1 MFSGIWLPIVTPLR
15 NGEVD
20 VDALQRLADYYLR
33 TEISGFVAL
42 STTGEAALLE
52 ESERLTV
59 LQALTD
65 VIGSRL
71 PMLIGVGGSN
81 TRDVLH
87 DIQRYER
94 WDCAGYLVSPP
105 SYVCPDQAGVQW
117 HFEQAA
123 LATERPIVLYN
134 VPHRTGVTIEPDT
147 VARLV
152 EYSNVVAIKECVK
165 EHFSA
170 LRDLPV
176 NVLCGTDEALD
187 DCLYHGGT
195 GGILASAHVCA
206 DLLVAVQ
213 ELIRHAHDT
222 DARNLFASLLP
233 VLRLLF
239 AAPNPSAI
247 KALLAFD
254 HSMTDETRM
263 PITRASAQLVERL
276 STARDRL
283 QDLRAEFA
291 GAMHEH

>member
-42 STTGEAALLE
+42 STTGEAALLQ

-134 VPHRTGVTIEPDT
+134 VPHRIGVTIEPDT

-152 EYSNVVAIKECVK
+152 EYNNIVAIKECVK
-165 EHFSA
+165 EHFEK
-170 LRDLPV
+170 LRGLPV

-187 DCLYHGGT
+187 DCLNNGGT

-213 ELIRHAHDT
+213 ELIRHSRDM

-247 KALLAFD
+247 KAMLAFD

-291 GAMHEH
+291 GAMS

>member
-20 VDALQRLADYYLR
+20 LDSLQRLAEYYLR
-33 TEISGFVAL
+33 TEISGIVAL
-42 STTGEAALLE
+42 STTGEAALLQE
-52 ESERLTV
+52 AERITV
-59 LQALTD
+59 LQALTE
-65 VIGSRL
+65 VTGSRL

-81 TRDVLH
+81 TRDVLR

-94 WDCAGYLVSPP
+94 WECAGYLVSAP
-105 SYVCPDQAGVQW
+105 SYVCPDQSGVQW
-117 HFEQAA
+117 HFEQVA
-123 LATERPIVLYN
+123 LVTERPIVLYD
-134 VPHRTGVTIEPDT
+134 VPHRTGVTIAPDT

-152 EYSNVVAIKECVK
+152 ECGNIVAIKECVK
-165 EHFSA
+165 EHFDKLSG
-170 LRDLPV
+170 LPI

-187 DCLYHGGT
+187 DCLRHGGT

-206 DLLVAVQ
+206 DLLVAYQDLLGAERDV
-213 ELIRHAHDT
+213 

-247 KALLAFD
+247 KAMLAFD
-254 HSMTDETRM
+254 HSLSDETRM
-263 PITRASAQLVERL
+263 PISRASAQLVERL

-291 GAMHEH
+291 GVMN

>member
-15 NGEVD
+15 NGEID

-42 STTGEAALLE
+42 STTGEAALLQ

-87 DIQRYER
+87 DIQRFER

-134 VPHRTGVTIEPDT
+134 VPHRIGVSIEPDT

-152 EYSNVVAIKECVK
+152 EYNNIVAIKECVK
-165 EHFSA
+165 EHFEK
-170 LRDLPV
+170 LRGLPV

-187 DCLYHGGT
+187 DCLNNGGT

-213 ELIRHAHDT
+213 ELIRHAHDM

-247 KALLAFD
+247 KAMLAFD

-263 PITRASAQLVERL
+263 PITRASAQLVDRL

-291 GAMHEH
+291 GAMS

>member
-20 VDALQRLADYYLR
+20 IDALQRLADYYLR
-33 TEISGFVAL
+33 TGIAGIVAL
-42 STTGEAALLE
+42 STTGEAALLQDA
-52 ESERLTV
+52 ERLTV
-59 LQALTD
+59 LQALSE
-65 VIGSRL
+65 VVRSRL

-94 WDCAGYLVSPP
+94 WDCAGYLVSAP

-123 LATERPIVLYN
+123 GATERPIVLYN
-134 VPHRTGVTIEPDT
+134 VPHRTGVTIAPDT
-147 VARLV
+147 VARLI
-152 EYSNVVAIKECVK
+152 ECGNIVAIKECVK
-165 EHFSA
+165 EHFSQ
-170 LRDLPV
+170 LSTLPI

-187 DCLYHGGT
+187 DCLHHGGT

-206 DLLVAVQ
+206 DLLVAFQ
-213 ELIRHAHDT
+213 DLLRAEHDVE
-222 DARNLFASLLP
+222 ARNLFASLLP

-247 KALLAFD
+247 KAMLAFD
-254 HSMTDETRM
+254 HSISDETRM
-263 PITRASAQLVERL
+263 PISRASAQLV
-276 STARDRL
+276 
-283 QDLRAEFA
+283 
-291 GAMHEH
+291 

>member
-20 VDALQRLADYYLR
+20 IDALQRLADYYLH

-52 ESERLTV
+52 QAERLAV

-81 TRDVLH
+81 TRDVLRE
-87 DIQRYER
+87 IQRYER
-94 WDCAGYLVSPP
+94 WDCAGYLVSAP

-123 LATERPIVLYN
+123 LATNRPIVLYN

-152 EYSNVVAIKECVK
+152 EYDNIVAIKECVK
-165 EHFSA
+165 EHFA
-170 LRDLPV
+170 KLRGLPV
-176 NVLCGTDEALD
+176 NVLCGTDDTFDE
-187 DCLYHGGT
+187 CLNHGGT

-206 DLLVAVQ
+206 DLLVTIQ
-213 ELIRHAHDT
+213 ELILTEHDLE
-222 DARNLFASLLP
+222 ARNLFASLLP

-239 AAPNPSAI
+239 SAPNPSAI

-254 HSMTDETRM
+254 HSLSDETRM

-291 GAMHEH
+291 GTMS

>member
-20 VDALQRLADYYLR
+20 LDSLQRLAEYYLR
-33 TEISGFVAL
+33 TEISGIVAL
-42 STTGEAALLE
+42 STTGEAALLQE
-52 ESERLTV
+52 AERITV
-59 LQALTD
+59 LQALTE
-65 VIGSRL
+65 VTGSRL

-81 TRDVLH
+81 TRDVLR

-94 WDCAGYLVSPP
+94 WECAGYLVSAP

-123 LATERPIVLYN
+123 LATERPIVLYD
-134 VPHRTGVTIEPDT
+134 VPHRTGVTIAPDT

-152 EYSNVVAIKECVK
+152 ECGNIVAIKECVK
-165 EHFSA
+165 EHFDKLS
-170 LRDLPV
+170 DLPI

-187 DCLYHGGT
+187 DCLRHGGT

-206 DLLVAVQ
+206 DLLVAYQDLLGAERDV
-213 ELIRHAHDT
+213 

-247 KALLAFD
+247 KAMLAFD
-254 HSMTDETRM
+254 HSLSDETRM
-263 PITRASAQLVERL
+263 PISRASAQLVERL

-291 GAMHEH
+291 GVMN

>member
-20 VDALQRLADYYLR
+20 IDALQRLADYYLR
-33 TEISGFVAL
+33 TGIAGIVAL
-42 STTGEAALLE
+42 STTGEAALLQDA
-52 ESERLTV
+52 ERLTV
-59 LQALTD
+59 LQALSE
-65 VIGSRL
+65 VVRSRL

-94 WDCAGYLVSPP
+94 WDCAGYLVSAP

-123 LATERPIVLYN
+123 GATERPIVLYN
-134 VPHRTGVTIEPDT
+134 VPHRTGVTIAPDT
-147 VARLV
+147 VARLIECGNIV
-152 EYSNVVAIKECVK
+152 GIKECVK
-165 EHFSA
+165 EHFSR
-170 LRDLPV
+170 LSTLPI

-187 DCLYHGGT
+187 DCLHHGGT

-206 DLLVAVQ
+206 DLLVAFQDLLRAERDV
-213 ELIRHAHDT
+213 

-247 KALLAFD
+247 KAMLAFD
-254 HSMTDETRM
+254 HSLSDETRM
-263 PITRASAQLVERL
+263 PISRASAQLVERL

-291 GAMHEH
+291 GVVN

>member
-20 VDALQRLADYYLR
+20 IDSLQRLAQYYLR
-33 TEISGFVAL
+33 TEISGIVAL
-42 STTGEAALLE
+42 STTGEAALLQE
-52 ESERLTV
+52 AERLTV
-59 LQALTD
+59 LQALTE
-65 VIGSRL
+65 VTGARL

-81 TRDVLH
+81 TRDVLR

-94 WDCAGYLVSPP
+94 WECAGYLVSAP

-123 LATERPIVLYN
+123 LATERPIVLYD
-134 VPHRTGVTIEPDT
+134 VPHRTGVAIAPDT
-147 VARLV
+147 VARLI
-152 EYSNVVAIKECVK
+152 ECGNIVAIKACVK
-165 EHFSA
+165 EHFDKLSA
-170 LRDLPV
+170 LPI

-187 DCLYHGGT
+187 DCLHHGGT

-206 DLLVAVQ
+206 DLLVAYQDLLAAGREV
-213 ELIRHAHDT
+213 

-247 KALLAFD
+247 KAMLAFD
-254 HSMTDETRM
+254 HSLSDETRM
-263 PITRASAQLVERL
+263 PISRASAQLVDRL

-291 GAMHEH
+291 GVMN

>member
-20 VDALQRLADYYLR
+20 IDALQRLADYYLR
-33 TEISGFVAL
+33 TGIAGIVAL
-42 STTGEAALLE
+42 STTGEAALLQDA
-52 ESERLTV
+52 ERLTV
-59 LQALTD
+59 LQALSE
-65 VIGSRL
+65 VVRSRL
-71 PMLIGVGGSN
+71 PMLIGVGDSN

-94 WDCAGYLVSPP
+94 WDCAGYLVSAP

-123 LATERPIVLYN
+123 GATERPIVLYN
-134 VPHRTGVTIEPDT
+134 VPHRTGVTIAPDT
-147 VARLV
+147 VARLI
-152 EYSNVVAIKECVK
+152 ECGNIVAIKECVK
-165 EHFSA
+165 EHFSR
-170 LRDLPV
+170 LSTLPI

-187 DCLYHGGT
+187 DCLHHGGT

-206 DLLVAVQ
+206 DLLVAFQDLLRAERDV
-213 ELIRHAHDT
+213 

-247 KALLAFD
+247 KAMLAFD
-254 HSMTDETRM
+254 HSLSDETRM
-263 PITRASAQLVERL
+263 PISRASAQLVERL

-291 GAMHEH
+291 GVVN

>member
-15 NGEVD
+15 HGEVD
-20 VDALQRLADYYLR
+20 VDALQRLADYYLS

-42 STTGEAALLE
+42 STTGEAALLQ
-52 ESERLTV
+52 ESERITV

-71 PMLIGVGGSN
+71 PMLIGVGGAN

-134 VPHRTGVTIEPDT
+134 VPHRTGVTIAPET

-152 EYSNVVAIKECVK
+152 EFGNIVAIKECVK
-165 EHFSA
+165 EHFSK
-170 LRDLPV
+170 LRDLPI

-187 DCLYHGGT
+187 DCLNNGGT

-213 ELIRHAHDT
+213 ELIRTGRDH

-247 KALLAFD
+247 KAMLAFD

-263 PITRASAQLVERL
+263 PITRASAQLVDRL

-283 QDLRAEFA
+283 QDLRAELA
-291 GAMHEH
+291 GVMS

>member
-20 VDALQRLADYYLR
+20 VDALQRLADYYLH

-42 STTGEAALLE
+42 STTGEAALLQ

-65 VIGSRL
+65 VVGSRL

-81 TRDVLH
+81 TRDVLR
-87 DIQRYER
+87 DMQRYER

-152 EYSNVVAIKECVK
+152 EYSNIVAIKECVK
-165 EHFSA
+165 EHFEK
-170 LRDLPV
+170 LRGLPV

-187 DCLYHGGT
+187 DCLNHGGT

-206 DLLVAVQ
+206 DLLVATQ
-213 ELIRHAHDT
+213 ELIRHAHDM

-247 KALLAFD
+247 KAMLAFD

-263 PITRASAQLVERL
+263 PVTRASAQLVERL

-291 GAMHEH
+291 GAMN

>member
-20 VDALQRLADYYLR
+20 IDSLQRLAEYYLR
-33 TEISGFVAL
+33 TEISGIVAL

-52 ESERLTV
+52 EAERLTV
-59 LQALTD
+59 LQALTE
-65 VIGSRL
+65 VTGSRL

-81 TRDVLH
+81 TRDVLR

-94 WDCAGYLVSPP
+94 WECAGYLVSAP

-134 VPHRTGVTIEPDT
+134 VPHRTGVTIAPDT

-152 EYSNVVAIKECVK
+152 ECGNIVAIKECVK
-165 EHFSA
+165 EHFAKLSA
-170 LRDLPV
+170 LPI

-187 DCLYHGGT
+187 DCLHHGGT

-206 DLLVAVQ
+206 DLLVTFQDLLRAERDV
-213 ELIRHAHDT
+213 
-222 DARNLFASLLP
+222 DARNLFACLLP

-247 KALLAFD
+247 KAMLAFD
-254 HSMTDETRM
+254 HSLSDETRM
-263 PITRASAQLVERL
+263 PISRASAQLVERL

-283 QDLRAEFA
+283 QDLRAEYA
-291 GAMHEH
+291 GVMN

>member
-42 STTGEAALLE
+42 STTGEAALLDQT
-52 ESERLTV
+52 ERLTV
-59 LQALTD
+59 LHALTD
-65 VIGSRL
+65 VIGTRL

-87 DIQRYER
+87 EIQRYER
-94 WDCAGYLVSPP
+94 WDCAGYLVSAP

-123 LATERPIVLYN
+123 LATERPVVLYN
-134 VPHRTGVTIEPDT
+134 VPHRTGVTIQPDT

-152 EYSNVVAIKECVK
+152 ECDNIVAIKECVK
-165 EHFSA
+165 EHFAS
-170 LRDLPV
+170 LRGLPI

-187 DCLYHGGT
+187 ECLNRGGT

-213 ELIRHAHDT
+213 ELIHTDRDC

-247 KALLAFD
+247 KAMLAFD
-254 HSMTDETRM
+254 HSLTDETRM

-291 GAMHEH
+291 TTMN

>member
-20 VDALQRLADYYLR
+20 VDALQRLADYYLH
-33 TEISGFVAL
+33 TEISGLVAL
-42 STTGEAALLE
+42 STTGEAALLQ

-65 VIGSRL
+65 VVGSRL

-81 TRDVLH
+81 TRDVLR
-87 DIQRYER
+87 DMQRYER

-152 EYSNVVAIKECVK
+152 EYNNIVAIKECVK
-165 EHFSA
+165 EHFEK
-170 LRDLPV
+170 LRGLPV

-187 DCLYHGGT
+187 DCLNHGGA

-206 DLLVAVQ
+206 DLLVATQ
-213 ELIRHAHDT
+213 ELIRHAHDM

-247 KALLAFD
+247 KAMLAFD

-291 GAMHEH
+291 GAMN

>member
-20 VDALQRLADYYLR
+20 IDALQRLADYYLH
-33 TEISGFVAL
+33 TQISGFVAL
-42 STTGEAALLE
+42 STTGEAALLDQA
-52 ESERLTV
+52 ERLTV
-59 LQALTD
+59 LHALTD

-71 PMLIGVGGSN
+71 PMLIGVGGSS

-87 DIQRYER
+87 EIHRYDR
-94 WDCAGYLVSPP
+94 WDCAGYLLSAP
-105 SYVCPDQAGVQW
+105 SYVCPNQAGVQW

-152 EYSNVVAIKECVK
+152 EYDNIVAIKECVK
-165 EHFSA
+165 ENFA
-170 LRDLPV
+170 KLRGLRV
-176 NVLCGTDEALD
+176 NVLCGTDETFD
-187 DCLYHGGT
+187 ECLSHGGT

-206 DLLVAVQ
+206 DLLVTIQA
-213 ELIRHAHDT
+213 LIRTECDL

-239 AAPNPSAI
+239 SAPNPSAI

-254 HSMTDETRM
+254 HSLSDETRM

-291 GAMHEH
+291 GAMS

>member
-20 VDALQRLADYYLR
+20 IDSLQRLAEYYLR
-33 TEISGFVAL
+33 TEISGIVAL
-42 STTGEAALLE
+42 STTGEAALLQE
-52 ESERLTV
+52 AERLTV
-59 LQALTD
+59 LQALTE
-65 VIGSRL
+65 VTGSRL

-94 WDCAGYLVSPP
+94 WECAGYLVSAP

-123 LATERPIVLYN
+123 LATERPIVLYD
-134 VPHRTGVTIEPDT
+134 VPHRTGVTIAPET
-147 VARLV
+147 VARLI
-152 EYSNVVAIKECVK
+152 ECGNIVAIKECVK
-165 EHFSA
+165 EHFDKLSA
-170 LRDLPV
+170 LPI

-187 DCLYHGGT
+187 DCLHHGGT

-206 DLLVAVQ
+206 DLLVAYQDLLGAEREV
-213 ELIRHAHDT
+213 

-247 KALLAFD
+247 KAMLAFD
-254 HSMTDETRM
+254 HALSDETRM
-263 PITRASAQLVERL
+263 PISRASAQLVDRL

-291 GAMHEH
+291 GVVN

>member
-20 VDALQRLADYYLR
+20 IDSLQRLAEYYLR
-33 TEISGFVAL
+33 TEISGIVAL
-42 STTGEAALLE
+42 STTGEAALLQE
-52 ESERLTV
+52 AERLTV
-59 LQALTD
+59 LQALTE
-65 VIGSRL
+65 VTGSRL

-94 WDCAGYLVSPP
+94 WECAGYLVSAP

-123 LATERPIVLYN
+123 LATERPIVLYD
-134 VPHRTGVTIEPDT
+134 VPHRTGVTIAPDT
-147 VARLV
+147 VARLI
-152 EYSNVVAIKECVK
+152 ECGNIVAIKECVK
-165 EHFSA
+165 EHFDKLSA
-170 LRDLPV
+170 LPI

-187 DCLYHGGT
+187 DCLHHGGT

-206 DLLVAVQ
+206 DLLVAYQDLLGAEREV
-213 ELIRHAHDT
+213 

-247 KALLAFD
+247 KAMLAFD
-254 HSMTDETRM
+254 HALSDETRM
-263 PITRASAQLVERL
+263 PISRASAQLVDRL

-291 GAMHEH
+291 GVMN

>member
-20 VDALQRLADYYLR
+20 IDALQRLADYYLH

-42 STTGEAALLE
+42 STTGEAALLQE
-52 ESERLTV
+52 AERLAV
-59 LQALTD
+59 VQALTD
-65 VIGSRL
+65 VVGSRL

-81 TRDVLH
+81 TRDVVH
-87 DIQRYER
+87 DIRRYEH
-94 WDCAGYLVSPP
+94 WDCAGYLVSAP

-123 LATERPIVLYN
+123 LATERPVVLYN

-147 VARLV
+147 VARLL
-152 EYSNVVAIKECVK
+152 ECDNIVAIKECAK
-165 EHFSA
+165 ENFAA
-170 LRDLPV
+170 LSSLPV
-176 NVLCGTDEALD
+176 NVLCGTDDAFD
-187 DCLYHGGT
+187 DCLHHGGT

-206 DLLVAVQ
+206 DLLAAVQ
-213 ELIRHAHDT
+213 QMIRT
-222 DARNLFASLLP
+222 GREPDARNLFASLLP

-239 AAPNPSAI
+239 SAPNPSAI
-247 KALLAFD
+247 KAMLAFD
-254 HSMTDETRM
+254 HSLSDETRM

-276 STARDRL
+276 GTARDRL

-291 GAMHEH
+291 GAAN

>member
-20 VDALQRLADYYLR
+20 IDALQRLAHYYLH
-33 TEISGFVAL
+33 TGISGFVAL
-42 STTGEAALLE
+42 STTGEAALLQQA
-52 ESERLTV
+52 ERLTV

-71 PMLIGVGGSN
+71 PMLIGVGGAN

-87 DIQRYER
+87 EIQRYDR
-94 WDCAGYLVSPP
+94 WDCAGYLVSAP

-152 EYSNVVAIKECVK
+152 ECDNIVAIKECVK
-165 EHFSA
+165 EHFARLSG
-170 LRDLPV
+170 LPI
-176 NVLCGTDEALD
+176 NVLCGTDEAFD
-187 DCLYHGGT
+187 ECLNHGGT

-206 DLLVAVQ
+206 DLLIAGQ
-213 ELIRHAHDT
+213 ELILTGHDI

-247 KALLAFD
+247 KAMLAFD
-254 HSMTDETRM
+254 HSLSNETRM

-283 QDLRAEFA
+283 QDLRAEFSSTIS
-291 GAMHEH
+291 

>member
-20 VDALQRLADYYLR
+20 IDALQRLADYYLH

-52 ESERLTV
+52 QAERLTV
-59 LQALTD
+59 LHALTD

-87 DIQRYER
+87 EIKRYER
-94 WDCAGYLVSPP
+94 WDCAGYLVSAP

-117 HFEQAA
+117 HFEQVA
-123 LATERPIVLYN
+123 LATERPVVLYD

-147 VARLV
+147 VARLI
-152 EYSNVVAIKECVK
+152 EYENIVAIKECVK
-165 EHFSA
+165 EHFA
-170 LRDLPV
+170 KLRGLPV
-176 NVLCGTDEALD
+176 NVLCGTDETFD
-187 DCLYHGGT
+187 ECLNHGGT

-206 DLLVAVQ
+206 DLLVMVQ
-213 ELIRHAHDT
+213 ELIHTEHDL
-222 DARNLFASLLP
+222 DARTLFASLLP

-239 AAPNPSAI
+239 SAPNPSAI

-254 HSMTDETRM
+254 HSLSDETRM

-291 GAMHEH
+291 GTMS

>member
-33 TEISGFVAL
+33 TDISGFVAL
-42 STTGEAALLE
+42 STTGEAALLQDA
-52 ESERLTV
+52 ERLTV
-59 LQALTD
+59 LQALTE
-65 VIGSRL
+65 VVGQRL

-81 TRDVLH
+81 TRDVLQ

-94 WDCAGYLVSPP
+94 WDCAGYLVSAP

-117 HFEQAA
+117 HFDQVA
-123 LATERPIVLYN
+123 LATERPIVLYD
-134 VPHRTGVTIEPDT
+134 VPHRTGVTIAPET

-152 EYSNVVAIKECVK
+152 EHANIVAIKECVK
-165 EHFSA
+165 EHFEKLTS
-170 LRDLPV
+170 LPI
-176 NVLCGTDEALD
+176 NVLCGTDEAFD
-187 DCLYHGGT
+187 DGLHHGGA

-213 ELIRHAHDT
+213 ELIHADRAT
-222 DARNLFASLLP
+222 DARTLFASLLP

-247 KALLAFD
+247 KAMLAFD
-254 HSMTDETRM
+254 HSLSDETRM

-291 GAMHEH
+291 GATN

>member
-20 VDALQRLADYYLR
+20 IDALQRLADYYLR
-33 TEISGFVAL
+33 TGIAGIVAL
-42 STTGEAALLE
+42 STTGEAALLQDA
-52 ESERLTV
+52 ERLTV
-59 LQALTD
+59 LQALSE
-65 VIGSRL
+65 VVRSRL

-94 WDCAGYLVSPP
+94 WDCAGYLVSAP

-123 LATERPIVLYN
+123 GATERPIVLYN
-134 VPHRTGVTIEPDT
+134 VPHRTGVTIAPDT
-147 VARLV
+147 VARLI
-152 EYSNVVAIKECVK
+152 ECGNIVAIKECVK
-165 EHFSA
+165 EHFSQ
-170 LRDLPV
+170 LSTLPI

-187 DCLYHGGT
+187 DCLHHGGT

-206 DLLVAVQ
+206 DLLVAFQ
-213 ELIRHAHDT
+213 DLLRAEHDVE
-222 DARNLFASLLP
+222 ARNLFASLLP

-247 KALLAFD
+247 KAMLAFD
-254 HSMTDETRM
+254 HSISDETRM
-263 PITRASAQLVERL
+263 PISRASAQLVERL

-283 QDLRAEFA
+283 QDLRTEFA
-291 GAMHEH
+291 GVVN

>member
-20 VDALQRLADYYLR
+20 IDSLQRLAEYYLH
-33 TEISGFVAL
+33 TEISGIVAL
-42 STTGEAALLE
+42 STTGEAALLQE
-52 ESERLTV
+52 AERLTV
-59 LQALTD
+59 LQALTE
-65 VIGSRL
+65 VTGARL

-81 TRDVLH
+81 TRDVLR

-94 WDCAGYLVSPP
+94 WECAGYLVSAP

-123 LATERPIVLYN
+123 LATERPIVLYD
-134 VPHRTGVTIEPDT
+134 VPHRTGVAIAPDT
-147 VARLV
+147 VARLI
-152 EYSNVVAIKECVK
+152 ECGNIVAIKACVK
-165 EHFSA
+165 EHFDKLSA
-170 LRDLPV
+170 LPI

-187 DCLYHGGT
+187 DCLHHGGT

-206 DLLVAVQ
+206 DLLVAYQDLLAAGREV
-213 ELIRHAHDT
+213 

-247 KALLAFD
+247 KAMLAFD
-254 HSMTDETRM
+254 HSLSDETRM
-263 PITRASAQLVERL
+263 PISRASAQLVDRL

-291 GAMHEH
+291 GVMN

>member
-20 VDALQRLADYYLR
+20 IDALQRLADYYLH
-33 TEISGFVAL
+33 TGIAGIVAL
-42 STTGEAALLE
+42 CTTGEAALLQDA
-52 ESERLTV
+52 ERLTV
-59 LQALTD
+59 LQALSE
-65 VIGSRL
+65 VVRSRL

-81 TRDVLH
+81 TREVLH

-94 WDCAGYLVSPP
+94 WDCAGYLVSAP

-123 LATERPIVLYN
+123 GATERPIVLYN
-134 VPHRTGVTIEPDT
+134 VPHRTGVAIAPDT
-147 VARLV
+147 VARLI
-152 EYSNVVAIKECVK
+152 ECGNIVAIKECVK
-165 EHFSA
+165 EHFSQ
-170 LRDLPV
+170 LSTLPI

-187 DCLYHGGT
+187 DCLHHGGT
-195 GGILASAHVCA
+195 GGILASAHVYA
-206 DLLVAVQ
+206 DLLVAFQ
-213 ELIRHAHDT
+213 DLLRAEHDVE
-222 DARNLFASLLP
+222 ARNLFASLLP

-247 KALLAFD
+247 KAMLAFD
-254 HSMTDETRM
+254 HSISDETRM
-263 PITRASAQLVERL
+263 PISRASAQLVERL

-291 GAMHEH
+291 GVVN

>member
-1 MFSGIWLPIVTPLR
+1 MFSGIWLPIVTPFR
-15 NGEVD
+15 HGEVD

-42 STTGEAALLE
+42 STTGEAALLQ
-52 ESERLTV
+52 ESERLIV

-123 LATERPIVLYN
+123 LATERPVVLYD
-134 VPHRTGVTIEPDT
+134 VPHRTGVTIAPDT
-147 VARLV
+147 VARLI
-152 EYSNVVAIKECVK
+152 EYSNIVAIKECVK
-165 EHFSA
+165 EHFST
-170 LRDLPV
+170 LRSLPI

-187 DCLYHGGT
+187 DCLNNGGT

-213 ELIRHAHDT
+213 ELIRT
-222 DARNLFASLLP
+222 DRDPDERNLFASLLP

-247 KALLAFD
+247 KAMLAFD

-291 GAMHEH
+291 GAVS

>member
-15 NGEVD
+15 NGEID
-20 VDALQRLADYYLR
+20 IDSLQRLAEYYMR
-33 TEISGFVAL
+33 TEISGIVAL
-42 STTGEAALLE
+42 STTGEAALLQE
-52 ESERLTV
+52 AERLTV
-59 LQALTD
+59 LQALTE
-65 VIGSRL
+65 VTGSRL

-94 WDCAGYLVSPP
+94 WECAGYLVSAP

-123 LATERPIVLYN
+123 LATERPIVLYD
-134 VPHRTGVTIEPDT
+134 VPHRTGVTIAPDT

-152 EYSNVVAIKECVK
+152 ECGNIVAIKECVK
-165 EHFSA
+165 EHFDKLS
-170 LRDLPV
+170 DLPI

-187 DCLYHGGT
+187 DCLHHGGT

-206 DLLVAVQ
+206 DLLVAYQDLLGAEREV
-213 ELIRHAHDT
+213 

-247 KALLAFD
+247 KAMLAFD
-254 HSMTDETRM
+254 HALSDETRM
-263 PITRASAQLVERL
+263 PISRASAQLVDRL

-291 GAMHEH
+291 GVMN

>member
-1 MFSGIWLPIVTPLR
+1 MFSGIWLPIVTPFR

-20 VDALQRLADYYLR
+20 VDALQHLADYYLR

-42 STTGEAALLE
+42 STTGEAALLQ

-71 PMLIGVGGSN
+71 PMLIGVGGAN

-123 LATERPIVLYN
+123 LATERPIVLYD
-134 VPHRTGVTIEPDT
+134 VPHRTGVAIAPET
-147 VARLV
+147 VAHLV
-152 EYSNVVAIKECVK
+152 EYSNIVAIKECEK
-165 EHFSA
+165 EHFSK
-170 LRDLPV
+170 LRGLPI

-187 DCLYHGGT
+187 DCLHSGGT
-195 GGILASAHVCA
+195 GGILASAHVCS

-213 ELIRHAHDT
+213 ELIRADR
-222 DARNLFASLLP
+222 DPDERNLFASLLP

-247 KALLAFD
+247 KAMLAFD

-276 STARDRL
+276 GTARDRL

-291 GAMHEH
+291 GAMS

>member
-20 VDALQRLADYYLR
+20 IDALQRLADYYLR
-33 TEISGFVAL
+33 TGIAGIVAL
-42 STTGEAALLE
+42 STTGEAALLQDA
-52 ESERLTV
+52 ERLTV
-59 LQALTD
+59 LQALSE
-65 VIGSRL
+65 VVRSRL

-94 WDCAGYLVSPP
+94 WDCAGYLVSVP

-123 LATERPIVLYN
+123 GATERPIVLYN
-134 VPHRTGVTIEPDT
+134 VPHRTGVTIAPDT
-147 VARLV
+147 VARLI
-152 EYSNVVAIKECVK
+152 ECGNIVAIKECVE
-165 EHFSA
+165 EHFSR
-170 LRDLPV
+170 LSTLPI

-187 DCLYHGGT
+187 DCLHHGGT

-206 DLLVAVQ
+206 DLLVAFQDLLRAERDV
-213 ELIRHAHDT
+213 

-247 KALLAFD
+247 KAMLAFD
-254 HSMTDETRM
+254 HSLSDETRM
-263 PITRASAQLVERL
+263 PISRASAQLVERL

-283 QDLRAEFA
+283 QDLRGEFA
-291 GAMHEH
+291 GVVN

>member
-20 VDALQRLADYYLR
+20 IDALQGLADYYLH

-42 STTGEAALLE
+42 STTGEAALL
-52 ESERLTV
+52 SPAERLSV
-59 LQALTD
+59 LHALSE

-71 PMLIGVGGSN
+71 PMLIGVGGAN

-87 DIQRYER
+87 EMQRYER
-94 WDCAGYLVSPP
+94 WDCAGYLISAP

-123 LATERPIVLYN
+123 LATERPVVLYN

-152 EYSNVVAIKECVK
+152 ECENIVAIKECVK
-165 EHFSA
+165 AHFARLSG
-170 LRDLPV
+170 LPIT
-176 NVLCGTDEALD
+176 VLCGTDEAFD
-187 DCLYHGGT
+187 ACLEHGGT

-206 DLLVAVQ
+206 DLLIALQ
-213 ELIRHAHDT
+213 ESTLNGHGL
-222 DARNLFASLLP
+222 DARHLFASLLP

-247 KALLAFD
+247 KAMLAFD
-254 HSMTDETRM
+254 HSLADETRM

-276 STARDRL
+276 SIARDRL

-291 GAMHEH
+291 STMT